1 MQGGL
6 FSLKFIFLATGGGY
20 KGLLADFD
28 TMFWSGVLR
37 IVYAIVSSAPFLVSG
52 LVITGLLRVL
62 LALLELKDYSVWGN
76 GTAPMALVPRFVNPN
91 LFIWCFACGPRTA
104 PVWRSEGQLLVL

>member
-6 FSLKFIFLATGGGY
+6 FSLNFIFLATGGGY

-52 LVITGLLRVL
+52 LVITGLLRGVIGSARIKRL
-62 LALLELKDYSVWGN
+62 
-76 GTAPMALVPRFVNPN
+76 
-91 LFIWCFACGPRTA
+91 
-104 PVWRSEGQLLVL
+104 PV